1 MRGVSRGG
9 RWWRLPDGSGW
20 TWARRT
26 LFAAGAALVAC
37 AALFLAW
44 TVSLGTHVIASFT
57 AGRLWSVFLI
67 TPAGLAFC
75 AFLTRTV
82 FPGSQGSGI
91 PQAMASLHMDEPKHI
106 NTVLSLRIMVGKI
119 VLTILGILFGATIG
133 REGPTVQ
140 VGASIMNSLTR
151 LELMRGAEIKRALV
165 LVGGAAGIAGA
176 FNAPIAGV
184 IFAIE
189 ELGHA
194 FDARYT
200 AALLGAVVVGA
211 ITTLLIASDFYA
223 GSYHYFGT
231 VTAALPLGVD
241 YAAVVLCAVTGG
253 VFGGLFGRILVLA
266 PEGFP
271 MILRRLALTRPV
283 AFAACCGIVVAG
295 CDYLSG
301 GATFGSGYIP
311 AHALLHGEHVVGDLF
326 APLKYIALV
335 ASYLS
340 GIPGGLFSPSLGI
353 GTGMGAW
360 FQGLVPGV
368 SLATLAMLGMTS
380 YFAGAVQTPITAI
393 VIVME
398 MTNNHSMV
406 VPITATALLAFFVS
420 RQICPRPVYTAL
432 ADKFL
437 AVIEPAGAP
446 TPAPGPRSG

>member
-1 MRGVSRGG
+1 MSSTSPQPPGEF
-9 RWWRLPDGSGW
+9 WLAWQ
-20 TWARRT
+20 RRA
-26 LFAAGAALVAC
+26 LFATGAATVAC

-44 TVSLGTHVIASFT
+44 MVTLATHAIVHFT

-67 TPAGLAFC
+67 TPAGLALC
-75 AFLTRTV
+75 TFLTRTV
-82 FPGSQGSGI
+82 FPGAQGSGI
-91 PQAMASLHMDEPKHI
+91 PQAMASLHMDEAKHI

-119 VLTILGILFGATIG
+119 LLTIVGTLFGATIG

-140 VGASIMNSLTR
+140 IGASIMNSLTR
-151 LELMRGAEIKRALV
+151 LELMRGKEIKRALV

-176 FNAPIAGV
+176 FNTPIAGV

-200 AALLGAVVVGA
+200 PALLGAVVVGG
-211 ITTLLIASDFYA
+211 ITTLLIASHFYD
-223 GSYHYFGT
+223 GGYSYFGT
-231 VTAALPLGVD
+231 VAATLPLGVD
-241 YAAVVLCAVTGG
+241 YVAVLFCALAGG
-253 VFGGLFGRILVLA
+253 LFGGLFGRILALA

-271 MILRRLALTRPV
+271 MLVRRLALKRPV
-283 AFAACCGIVVAG
+283 LFAACCGLIVAA
-295 CDYLSG
+295 CNYASG
-301 GATFGSGYIP
+301 GATFGTGYFP
-311 AHALLHGEHVVGDLF
+311 ARELLHNQNMVGDAFALL
-326 APLKYIALV
+326 KYVALV

-353 GTGMGAW
+353 GAGMGAW
-360 FQGLVPGV
+360 FSGIVPGV
-368 SLATLAMLGMTS
+368 SLATLAMLGMAG

-398 MTNNHSMV
+398 MTNNYSML
-406 VPITATALLAFFVS
+406 VPITTVALLAFFVS

-437 AVIEPAGAP
+437 AAIEPADGAARL
-446 TPAPGPRSG
+446 PARPRA